1 MEGLGII
8 LLQASAAGLPIVACD
23 AGGIPEAVAHG
34 ETGLLVS
41 PGDAAALAA
50 AVSALLADPEKARA
64 MGAQGRQRVRDLFS
78 VERMVEGN
86 LAVYRAVLGA

>member
-1 MEGLGII
+1 
-8 LLQASAAGLPIVACD
+8 
-23 AGGIPEAVAHG
+23 
-34 ETGLLVS
+34 
-41 PGDAAALAA
+41 
-50 AVSALLADPEKARA
+50 